1 MARVDDD
8 LRRTYRVP
16 DDVDGLVVT
25 EIADDSPYRERFRPG
40 MVIMQ
45 INRTPAEDV
54 AARPRTH
61 LSPGMHFCLVWNRG
75 GYRYISFKY
84 GN

>member
-1 MARVDDD
+1 
-8 LRRTYRVP
+8 VP

-40 MVIMQ
+40 MVIVQ
-45 INRTPAEDV
+45 IDRTPAEDV
-54 AARPRTH
+54 AAVRTH

-75 GYRYISFKY
+75 GYRYISFRY